1 MISAL
6 VIAPEPGAILPEQ
19 ATGGAAAYD
28 LCSTEHVTIE
38 PGERLVVKTGLKM
51 AIPRGCAG
59 LILPRSGLAANEGVT
74 VLNAPGLIDPDYRGE
89 VGVCLVNHSDY
100 HCEIVEGQRV
110 AQLLIVR
117 TEPVMITKGTLSN
130 TERGAGGWGSTGV

>member
-1 MISAL
+1 MTPAL
-6 VIAPEPGAILPEQ
+6 VITRDPEATLPEQ

-28 LCSTEHVTIE
+28 LCAVEEQMLPAQSWQ
-38 PGERLVVKTGLKM
+38 VVKTGLKM

-59 LILPRSGLAANEGVT
+59 LILPRSGLAAKKGIT

-89 VGVCLVNHSDY
+89 VGVCLMNHGYAPQMIRPGDR
-100 HCEIVEGQRV
+100 I

-117 TEPVMITKGTLSN
+117 TEPVMITEGTLSN
-130 TERGAGGWGSTGV
+130 TERGAGGWGSTGA